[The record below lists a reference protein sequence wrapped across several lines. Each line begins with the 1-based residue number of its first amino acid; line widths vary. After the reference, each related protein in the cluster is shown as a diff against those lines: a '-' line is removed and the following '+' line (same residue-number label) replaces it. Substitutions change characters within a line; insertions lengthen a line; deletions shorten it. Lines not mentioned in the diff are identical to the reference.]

1 MILLEPA
8 VSLTDLGLAV
18 ENAAFAMW
26 LARQPAS
33 HRTLQ
38 RWWILFFVSLA
49 LAALLGF
56 VSHGFFVDKAVLLHR
71 QVWGATLLS
80 LGCMALAAAAV
91 AASLL
96 FNARSATRITWG
108 AASLLV
114 PYSVAVIVGYR
125 DFGLAIVAYAPAMLF
140 LLIAFVHR
148 LRKEPARY
156 WLPGI
161 AGLVLTAIA
170 AALQQ
175 LGVGLHPEYF
185 NHNALYHTIQA
196 FALWLLYAT
205 ARATLR
211 AAGLSRAG
219 ATRR

>member
-8 VSLTDLGLAV
+8 VSLTDLGLAI
-18 ENAAFAMW
+18 ENTLFAVL
-26 LARQPAS
+26 LARQTATNPV
-33 HRTLQ
+33 RR
-38 RWWILFFVSLA
+38 RWWLLFFTSLA

-56 VSHGFFVDKAVLLHR
+56 VSHGFFVDKTVLLHR

-80 LGCMALAAAAV
+80 LCCMALAAAAV

-125 DFGLAIVAYAPAMLF
+125 DFGLAIVAYTPAMLF
-140 LLIAFVHR
+140 LLIALVRR

-161 AGLVLTAIA
+161 AGLVLAAIA
-170 AALQQ
+170 TGLQQ

-185 NHNALYHTIQA
+185 NHNALYHVIQA
-196 FALWLLYAT
+196 LALWLLYAT
-205 ARATLR
+205 ARATL
-211 AAGLSRAG
+211 AP
-219 ATRR
+219 